1 MRDEKVVDLG
11 NVVRFPVERRTTIE
25 LLHGIAPDAREVSLL
40 AETYHVTVPHDLQE
54 RADQEAAEY
63 ILNQVPDD
71 GRERAD
77 MLRGML
83 DHAVGAA
90 VAAVLGSRR
99 PAEAA
104 NAARRELADAEA
116 GLGYWLHDLQRTASE
131 AAIDAAEALVAAH
144 SRTLEAFGVARA
156 VGMAMQGEAWAP
168 RDLHAEADWLLAA
181 EARRR
186 AG

>member
-1 MRDEKVVDLG
+1 MQDERVAGSG
-11 NVVRFPVERRTTIE
+11 NVVRFPVERRTTLD

-40 AETYHVTVPHDLQE
+40 AETYHIAVPHDLQGQ
-54 RADQEAAEY
+54 ADQEAAEY
-63 ILNQVPDD
+63 ILNQVPAD
-71 GRERAD
+71 GRRRAD

-99 PAEAA
+99 AAEAA
-104 NAARRELADAEA
+104 AAARRELADAEA
-116 GLGYWLHDLQRTASE
+116 GLGYWLHDLQRAASE
-131 AAIDAAEALVAAH
+131 ADLDAAEALVAAH
-144 SRTLEAFGVARA
+144 GRTLEAFGVARA
-156 VGMAMQGEAWAP
+156 VDMAMRGEAWAP

-181 EARRR
+181 EARHR

>member
-1 MRDEKVVDLG
+1 MRDERVAGLG

-25 LLHGIAPDAREVSLL
+25 LLLGIAPDAREVSLL
-40 AETYHVTVPHDLQE
+40 AETYCIAVPHDLQE

-63 ILNQVPDD
+63 ILNQVPAD

-90 VAAVLGSRR
+90 VAAVLESRR
-99 PAEAA
+99 AAETAA
-104 NAARRELADAEA
+104 AARRELADAEA
-116 GLGYWLHDLQRTASE
+116 GLGYWLHDLQQAASE
-131 AAIDAAEALVAAH
+131 ADVDAAEALVAAH

-156 VGMAMQGEAWAP
+156 VGMAMRGEAWAP
-168 RDLHAEADWLLAA
+168 RDLNAEADWLLAA